1 MKRYLILVASIAVLL
16 CIGGIYAWSVF
27 VPPLR
32 TDYGLSAGQAQL
44 IFGATIASFTIS
56 MILAGRWQ
64 EKIGPRP
71 VAALGGLLFGGG
83 YLLGSFSRG
92 EFLLLLLGIGLIAG
106 AGVGFVYVCPLATC
120 LRWFPERKG
129 LVTGLTV
136 AGFGLGAVLQSAI
149 VETLFG
155 RGMDVLKV
163 FAWIGWVYGAL
174 ILGGASLLFLPGRP
188 AGRAAAKAIRPQELL
203 RRRSFWSLVAG
214 MFAGTF
220 AGLLVI
226 GNLKPIGLAAGV
238 GAHVA
243 TLAVSLLALGNA
255 AGRIAWGWL
264 FDRFGWKTIPASLFL
279 LGLAVLSLLW
289 AGLGWLFPVA
299 VVLIGFGF
307 GAYFVVYAAQI
318 AAAYGPEEVG
328 RVYPLVFLAYGF
340 SGIVGPFIGGWFFDL
355 YRSYT
360 GAILTA
366 AILSFSGGLAA
377 MALFSSGFSKGSLN
391 SPERR

>member
-1 MKRYLILVASIAVLL
+1 MKRYLVLAASISILL

-27 VPPLR
+27 VPSLR

-64 EKIGPRP
+64 ERIGPRP

-83 YLLGSFSRG
+83 YLLGSLSRG
-92 EFLLLLLGIGLIAG
+92 EFLLLLLGIGVIAG
-106 AGVGFVYVCPLATC
+106 IGVGFVYVCPLATC

-149 VETLFG
+149 VESLFA
-155 RGMDVLKV
+155 RAMDVLTI
-163 FAWIGWVYGAL
+163 FAWIGVAYGAV
-174 ILGGASLLFLPGRP
+174 IVGGASFLSVPGRP
-188 AGRAAAKAIRPQELL
+188 ASQAPPRALYLRALLQE
-203 RRRSFWSLVAG
+203 RSFWALFAG

-226 GNLKPIGLAAGV
+226 GNLKPIGLEAGV
-238 GAHVA
+238 EAHVA
-243 TLAVSLLALGNA
+243 TLAVSLLAVGNA
-255 AGRIAWGWL
+255 LGRLSWGWL
-264 FDRFGWKTIPASLFL
+264 FDRFGRKVIPSSLLL
-279 LGLAVLSLLW
+279 LGLAVAALLL
-289 AGLGWLFPVA
+289 AGHEWLFPLT

-307 GAYFVVYAAQI
+307 GACFVVYAAQI

-328 RVYPLVFLAYGF
+328 RIYPLVFLAYGF
-340 SGIVGPFIGGWFFDL
+340 SGIVGPFVGGWFFDL

-366 AILSFSGGLAA
+366 AILSFSGGLTTKYF
-377 MALFSSGFSKGSLN
+377 LGFF
-391 SPERR
+391 E

>member
-1 MKRYLILVASIAVLL
+1 MVKRYLVLAVSISILL

-32 TDYGLSAGQAQL
+32 ADYGLSASQAQL

-64 EKIGPRP
+64 ERAGPRP

-83 YLLGSFSRG
+83 YLLGSLSRG
-92 EFLLLLLGIGLIAG
+92 GFLPLLLGLGIIAG
-106 AGVGFVYVCPLATC
+106 IGVGFVYVCPLTTC

-136 AGFGLGAVLQSAI
+136 AGFGLGAVVQSAI
-149 VETLFG
+149 VEFFFT
-155 RGMDVLKV
+155 RAMDVLTV
-163 FAWIGWVYGAL
+163 FARLGGVYGAV
-174 ILGGASLLFLPGRP
+174 IIGGAFLLFLPGHP
-188 AGRAAAKAIRPQELL
+188 AGQTPRPLPLRVLL
-203 RRRSFWSLVAG
+203 SERSFWTLLAG

-226 GNLKPIGLAAGV
+226 GNLKPIGLEAGV
-238 GAHVA
+238 GTYVA
-243 TLAVSLLALGNA
+243 TVAISLLAVGNA
-255 AGRIAWGWL
+255 LGRISWGWL

-279 LGLAVLSLLW
+279 LGLAVLSLLRV
-289 AGLGWLFPVA
+289 GLGWLFPLA

-307 GAYFVVYAAQI
+307 GACFVLYAAQT
-318 AAAYGPEEVG
+318 AAVYGPEGVG
-328 RVYPLVFLAYGF
+328 RIYPLIFLAYGF
-340 SGIVGPFIGGWFFDL
+340 SGILGPFIGGWFFDL
-355 YRSYT
+355 YRSYK

-366 AILSFSGGLAA
+366 SILSFAGALATMVLFSRVSGGTL
-377 MALFSSGFSKGSLN
+377 
-391 SPERR
+391 EHR